1 MANRTA
7 SRTRTAPRFSRT
19 GTPAR
24 TGGMRGRR
32 QQHKSGPQRL
42 VQSVT
47 SALGGSKAS
56 KSSRGRRGGKA
67 GGVALATAAA
77 GMAFKNR
84 DRLMA
89 MFNRRG
95 SDRNAP
101 SETNPTEAGTRAT
114 TGPVDPARSGNIAP
128 TDPGNRPD
136 MPPA

>member
-114 TGPVDPARSGNIAP
+114 AGPVDPARSGNIAP

-136 MPPA
+136 IPAA